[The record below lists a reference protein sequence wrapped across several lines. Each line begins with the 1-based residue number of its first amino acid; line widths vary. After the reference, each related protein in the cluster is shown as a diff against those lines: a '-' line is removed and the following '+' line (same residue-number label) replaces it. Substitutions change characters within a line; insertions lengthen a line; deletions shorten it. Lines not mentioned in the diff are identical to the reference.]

1 MASAYSTPNPKPAT
15 PETTT
20 HHDVEEGNQPA
31 SGSNI
36 DIALVGGLML
46 VASLVVVLVLFF
58 MVYWDILVSA
68 TQYPLAPSR

>member
-1 MASAYSTPNPKPAT
+1 
-15 PETTT
+15 
-20 HHDVEEGNQPA
+20 
-31 SGSNI
+31 
-36 DIALVGGLML
+36 ML